1 MERIKKMVDIIIG
14 GINGTGSQT
23 GTVEIP
29 GNVDRFNI
37 TLRGGEQYEF
47 LANATSSLDPTLT
60 LNRPAGPPKF
70 NDDISSTN
78 HNSRILHQAGSNTAS
93 YSLDVAGFNSS
104 TGSYKVIANEVPA
117 NASTYSTLTVGGQ
130 ITGDLHGG
138 GDQDFHKLTLSAGRT
153 YRFNMDGADFGS
165 GPVQNPFLQIRDSA
179 GTVLASNI
187 GANDANP
194 ATRNSEITFKATTS
208 GTFFANAQ
216 GFFGSSE
223 FPDIKA
229 SGGYKL
235 SAAQIA

>member
-1 MERIKKMVDIIIG
+1 MADIIIG
-14 GINGTGSQT
+14 GIPNGTGSQT
-23 GTVEIP
+23 GAIDSVSL
-29 GNVDRFNI
+29 VDRYNI

-47 LANATSSLDPTLT
+47 LANSTSSLNPTLT
-60 LNRPAGPPKF
+60 LNRPVGPAKF
-70 NDDISSTN
+70 NDNISSTN
-78 HNSRILHQAGSNTAS
+78 LNSRILHQAGSNTANF
-93 YSLDVAGFNSS
+93 SLDVAGSGTS
-104 TGSYKVIANEVPA
+104 KGTYKVVANEVPA
-117 NASTYSTLTVGGQ
+117 NSSTYSTLTVGGQ

>member
-1 MERIKKMVDIIIG
+1 MANIIIG
-14 GINGTGSQT
+14 GIPNGTGSQT
-23 GTVEIP
+23 GAIDSVSL
-29 GNVDRFNI
+29 VDRYNI

-47 LANATSSLDPTLT
+47 LANSTSSLNPTLT
-60 LNRPAGPPKF
+60 LNRPAGPAKF
-70 NDDISSTN
+70 NDNISSTN
-78 HNSRILHQAGSNTAS
+78 LNSRILQQAGSNTANF
-93 YSLDVAGFNSS
+93 SLDVAGSGTS
-104 TGSYKVIANEVPA
+104 KGTYKVIANEVPA

-130 ITGDLHGG
+130 ITGDLHAA

-187 GANDANP
+187 GVNDANP

-208 GTFFANAQ
+208 GTFFANAT
-216 GFFGSSE
+216 GFSGSSE
-223 FPDIKA
+223 FPNFFA

>member
-1 MERIKKMVDIIIG
+1 MADIIIG
-14 GINGTGSQT
+14 GIPNGTGSQT
-23 GTVEIP
+23 GAIDSVSL
-29 GNVDRFNI
+29 VDRYNI

-47 LANATSSLDPTLT
+47 LANSTSSLNPTLT
-60 LNRPAGPPKF
+60 LNRPSGPPKF

-78 HNSRILHQAGSNTAS
+78 LNSRILHQAGSNTANF
-93 YSLDVAGFNSS
+93 SLDVAGSGTS
-104 TGSYKVIANEVPA
+104 KGTYKVVANEVPA
-117 NASTYSTLTVGGQ
+117 NSSTYSTLTVGGQ

>member
-1 MERIKKMVDIIIG
+1 MADIIIG
-14 GINGTGSQT
+14 GIPNGTGSQT
-23 GTVEIP
+23 GAIDSVSL
-29 GNVDRFNI
+29 VDRYNI

-47 LANATSSLDPTLT
+47 LANSTSSLNPTLT
-60 LNRPAGPPKF
+60 LNRPAGPAKF
-70 NDDISSTN
+70 NDNISSTN
-78 HNSRILHQAGSNTAS
+78 LNSRILHQAGSNTTNF
-93 YSLDVAGFNSS
+93 SLDVAGSGTS
-104 TGSYKVIANEVPA
+104 KGTYKVVANEVPA
-117 NASTYSTLTVGGQ
+117 NSSTYSTLTVGGQ

-187 GANDANP
+187 GVNDANP